1 MPWGSCRQR
10 AQGAVMEKLFKSS
23 RLLVL
28 VTVAVSAIAAVLLYA
43 ASVNILLNIVIEFV
57 RQVPAS
63 ADEGK
68 RLAVEML
75 KVLDTLLIAV
85 TFQII
90 AVGLFRLFIRP
101 FADIESGLLSV
112 LEIRDFHDL
121 KITIIQVAI
130 VILVILFLEQVVEV
144 GASLE
149 TLYLGGAIALVIA
162 AAVFAVKSMAH
173 QQIMPTATT
182 RPDSEA

>member
-1 MPWGSCRQR
+1 M
-10 AQGAVMEKLFKSS
+10 VEKLFRSS

-28 VTVAVSAIAAVLLYA
+28 VTVLVSAIAAILLYA
-43 ASVNILLNIVIEFV
+43 ASIYIVFNILVEFV
-57 RQVPAS
+57 MQVPAT

-68 RLAVEML
+68 RLAVKLL

-90 AVGLFRLFIRP
+90 SVGLFRLFIRP
-101 FADIESGLLSV
+101 DSGRESSLLSV

-130 VILVILFLEQVVEV
+130 VILVVLFLEQAVEI
-144 GASLE
+144 GAALE
-149 TLYLGGAIALVIA
+149 TLYFGGAIAVVIVS
-162 AAVFAVKSMAH
+162 AVFAFRSMAH
-173 QQIMPTATT
+173 
-182 RPDSEA
+182 RG